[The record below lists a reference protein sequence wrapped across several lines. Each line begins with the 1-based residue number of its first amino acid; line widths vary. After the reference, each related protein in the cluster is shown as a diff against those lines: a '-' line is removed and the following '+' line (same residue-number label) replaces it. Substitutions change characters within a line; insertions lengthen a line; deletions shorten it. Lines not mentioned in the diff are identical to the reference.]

1 VTVIDFERLGKRK
14 TRYKGLDFYN
24 ITAPIKVNV
33 NVTFAL
39 SPSEKASMNGSL
51 SFDRHENSV
60 RYNDEVV
67 ISVWSH
73 EAPVIEERADNGGF
87 YRVEIPVPLP
97 VFQRMCETAI
107 DRLWNLKAKVT
118 VDHEEATKVEDF
130 L

>member
-1 VTVIDFERLGKRK
+1 LTVSDFERLGERK
-14 TRYKGLDFYN
+14 KQYKGLDFYN
-24 ITAPIKVNV
+24 ITAPLQVNV

-73 EAPVIEERADNGGF
+73 EAPVIETRAENNGD
-87 YRVEIPVPLP
+87 YRTEIPVPIA
-97 VFQRMCETAI
+97 VFQELCQTALT
-107 DRLWNLKAKVT
+107 RLWNLKSKV
-118 VDHEEATKVEDF
+118 VVNNEEATKVEDF